1 MTYILTQISSI
12 EGFPTKCEHY
22 VFHHLKEANKCRKDL
37 IDWIYNAYQGNEI
50 KTYDGVEFFV
60 YDEEWDEQTWFYI
73 SEVQVLEV

>member
-22 VFHHLKEANKCRKDL
+22 VFHDLEKAEKCRKEL
-37 IDWIYNAYQGNEI
+37 INSIYNEYQGNEI
-50 KTYDGVEFFV
+50 RTYDAVEFFI

-73 SEVQVLEV
+73 SEVQLLDV